1 MQSQKITFRFLCGGA
16 LALVLTS
23 ALALAAVFV
32 VPAAGGVAFAGRP
45 QAAVGDAWVRA
56 LDRVLSSKGLQGA
69 EVSALVVRQRDGVVL
84 YARTPDRLMI
94 PASNAKVLTALAAL
108 DAFGP
113 SHRFETTISSDVSP
127 GPKGE
132 VGKLYLRGGGDPTI
146 TSEDWWRFASELRDA
161 GLQRVSGDLLLDD
174 ALFDRLRWHPS
185 VEGIS
190 SRAYHAPVGA
200 LNANY
205 GSFAVTVRPGA
216 KIGDPVS
223 VTVNPPV
230 SYLEI
235 SNHGKT
241 LGKRERPSLVVD
253 RSQGKNSEIVT
264 IRGGVRVGDPSK
276 TYYRSVLHP
285 DRYAGAVLKLQL
297 AAVGVEV
304 AGRVRAGVA
313 PKSAFALHR
322 FKGRSVGEIV
332 RLFMKFSNNGIAE
345 SMVKN
350 LGALANG
357 GVGTWEAGIPEMRR
371 RLIARG
377 VPAAGFKLVDGSGL
391 SYHDRVSPR
400 ALVAALRVGL
410 DSFRFGPEFVTSL
423 PIAAR
428 DGTLEK
434 RAEGAQDWVRAKT
447 GLLNGVTGLSGYA
460 AITSPNPQERR
471 ERVVFSVLAN
481 GCKHGDSAAMD
492 AIDNFVS
499 LLTAGRAN

>member
-1 MQSQKITFRFLCGGA
+1 MQSQKITFRGWCGRA
-16 LALVLTS
+16 VVLVL
-23 ALALAAVFV
+23 AA
-32 VPAAGGVAFAGRP
+32 AWFAP
-45 QAAVGDAWVRA
+45 QAASDVPTAGGEAWVRS
-56 LDRVLSSKGLQGA
+56 LDRTLSGNGLRGA

-94 PASNAKVLTALAAL
+94 PASNAKLLTALVVL

-113 SHRFETTISSDVSP
+113 SHRFTTQLLSDAQP

-132 VGKLYLRGGGDPTI
+132 VGQLYLRGGGDPTI
-146 TSEDWWRFASELRDA
+146 TSEDWWRLAAELRDA
-161 GLQRVSGDLLLDD
+161 GLRRVRGDLLLDD
-174 ALFDRLRWHPS
+174 TSFDRVRWHPT

-216 KIGDPVS
+216 KVGSPVL

-230 SYLEI
+230 WYLEI
-235 SNHGKT
+235 SNHGTT
-241 LGKRERPSLVVD
+241 LAKRARRSLVVD
-253 RSQGKNSEIVT
+253 RVAGEDRETVT
-264 IRGGVRVGDPSK
+264 IRGGVRVGDPPK
-276 TYYRSVLHP
+276 TYYRSVVHP
-285 DRYAGAVLKLQL
+285 DRYAGAVLKMQL
-297 AAVGVEV
+297 AAVGIEV
-304 AGRVRAGVA
+304 AGRVRAGVVPENA
-313 PKSAFALHR
+313 YALHS
-322 FKGRSVGEIV
+322 FEGRTVGEIV

-350 LGALANG
+350 LATLSNDGF
-357 GVGTWEAGIPEMRR
+357 GTWSAGMPELRR
-371 RLIARG
+371 RLIASG

-400 ALVAALRVGL
+400 ALVAALRVAL
-410 DSFRFGPEFVTSL
+410 DSFRFGPEFVASL

-428 DGTLEK
+428 DGTLED
-434 RAEGAQDWVRAKT
+434 RAAGARDWARAKT

-460 AITSPNPQERR
+460 GVASSNPQAPR

-492 AIDNFVS
+492 AIDDFVT
-499 LLTAGRAN
+499 LLTEGRAP